1 MAARPSSAPPPTDSF
16 VAAVDPDGTVRE
28 LDGAQGAR
36 YLLALPD
43 LLALALEFLA
53 GPEFDLSFLWKNDES
68 PWLAVT
74 FERERAADGADSVT
88 VLVTEEPPPFGLTAR
103 ELDVLTLVAGGLSN
117 SEIAAATHTSART
130 IGTHV
135 EHLLRKTGS
144 SNRAA
149 LAALAVRHGI
159 FRLPAPGRPE
169 RKRDDGLHPASV
181 LTTVES
187 VRRPRTSRIDRR
199 PLIVGTAAPLHGL
212 GSADGHEMRNG
223 AALAIAEINARGGV
237 GGRPLRQIVVDVDI
251 ADPVSIQRS
260 FEELIGSE
268 VDAITSGYFFA
279 DDAVIDLAIDY
290 GAPYLHAM
298 TSEASTIA
306 ARESG
311 AAHIPVFQVCPSET
325 MYGPRFISFLS
336 ELHASGQWTPPN
348 RDVIFIE
355 SAVPGGQLASLETF
369 RLAEQGGWNIVR
381 ADLLPS
387 SVDDWAPIVSDLA
400 RSAPAAVMIAHFV
413 PEQLALF
420 QRHFAANPTPTLIY
434 SVYTPSIP
442 EFMEL
447 AGASAEGLLWSTV
460 SGTYAD
466 QLGRGFLQR
475 YDQAFGRPPGRSH
488 AGIAYD
494 EVHLLAQ
501 AWARVDNPR
510 SFRDVT
516 RQLREAT
523 YRGVNGSYFLDNS
536 EQSAVAYPDL
546 TLDPSLGQAHLIF
559 QVQGG
564 RHRILSPQPYS
575 EAAFRAPS
583 WYHD

>member
-1 MAARPSSAPPPTDSF
+1 MAHKQPPIAPPSESF
-16 VAAVDPDGTVRE
+16 VAAVDSDGTIRE
-28 LDGAQGAR
+28 VDGAQGAR
-36 YLLALPD
+36 YLKTNTE
-43 LLALALEFLA
+43 LLALAQEFLN
-53 GPEFDLSFLWKNDES
+53 GPEFDLSFLWKNEES

-74 FERERAADGADSVT
+74 FERERPVDGADFVT
-88 VLVTEEPPPFGLTAR
+88 VIITDESPPFGLTAR

-117 SEIAAATHTSART
+117 SEIADATHTSART

-159 FRLPAPGRPE
+159 FRLPAPGRPN
-169 RKRDDGLHPASV
+169 RKREGGLHPASV
-181 LTTVES
+181 LTTVAS
-187 VRRPRTSRIDRR
+187 VPSPRTSRIDRR

-212 GSADGHEMRNG
+212 GAADGHEMRNG

-268 VDAITSGYFFA
+268 VDAITTGYFFA
-279 DDAVIDLAIDY
+279 DDVVIDLAIEY

-298 TSEASTIA
+298 TSEASTAA

-336 ELHASGQWTPPN
+336 ELRDSGQWTPPN

-355 SAVPGGQLASLETF
+355 STVPGGQIASLDTF
-369 RLAEQGGWNIVR
+369 RIAEQGGWNIVR
-381 ADLLPS
+381 SDFLPS
-387 SVDDWAPIVSDLA
+387 SVDDWAPIVSDIA
-400 RSAPAAVMIAHFV
+400 RSEPAAVMITHFV
-413 PEQLALF
+413 PEQLAQF
-420 QRHFAANPTPTLIY
+420 QRQFAASPSRTLVY
-434 SVYTPSIP
+434 AVYTPSIP
-442 EFMEL
+442 EFMNL
-447 AGASAEGLLWSTV
+447 AGSSVEGLLWSTV

-475 YDQAFGRPPGRSH
+475 YDHAFGRPPGRSH

-501 AWARVDNPR
+501 AWGRVDNPR
-510 SFRDVT
+510 SFREVS
-516 RQLREAT
+516 RQLRAAT

-559 QVQGG
+559 QVQEGK
-564 RHRILSPQPYS
+564 HRILSPQPYS
-575 EAAFRAPS
+575 DAGFRLPG
-583 WYHD
+583 WYSR